1 MKKEILRSSHTV
13 MSYELD
19 AFGHVNNAV
28 YLNYLE
34 KARNDFMIGKGMG
47 FGDFFRWKKFPV
59 VIRALLEFKSP
70 ARAGD
75 RLDIRGWISDHTATG
90 FTLAY
95 EIWNDSGSQLILRG
109 ETVHVFIDE
118 GNRPTRI
125 PTEFGERFIR
135 CASAPESADGDG
147 RR

>member
-34 KARNDFMIGKGMG
+34 KARNDFMIAKGLG
-47 FGDFFRWKKFPV
+47 FNDFFRWKKFPV
-59 VIRALLEFKSP
+59 VIRAALEFKRP

-75 RLDIRGWISDHTATG
+75 RLMINGWISDHTTTG

-109 ETVHVFIDE
+109 ETVHVFID
-118 GNRPTRI
+118 GGSRPTRI
-125 PTEFGERFIR
+125 PSEFSEKFIH
-135 CASAPESADGDG
+135 CASIPESGDGDVS
-147 RR
+147 R

>member
-1 MKKEILRSSHTV
+1 MEKEILKSFHTV

-34 KARNDFMIGKGMG
+34 KARNDFMIAKGLG

-59 VIRALLEFKSP
+59 VIRAALEFKSP

-75 RLDIRGWISDHTATG
+75 RLVINGWISDSSATG

-95 EIWNDSGSQLILRG
+95 EIWNDSGSQLVLKG
-109 ETVHVFIDE
+109 ETAHVFIDE
-118 GNRPTRI
+118 GSRPTRI
-125 PTEFGERFIR
+125 PSEFSEKFIP
-135 CASAPESADGDG
+135 CASAPKPGAGDVG
-147 RR
+147 R